1 MQQSLDAARWVYN
14 KTLEIRKEAWD
25 QRQES
30 LGLYDTH
37 NLLTSWKKENTF
49 LTDAYSQVLYDAQ
62 KRVDLAFSA
71 FFRRVKTGQE
81 PGYPRFRSAT
91 RYDSF
96 TYPQFGFKVNGNRL
110 RLSKIGEVKIVLHRP
125 IEGKIKTCTIRRTA
139 TGDWYACFSCVV
151 ETEPLPVVEQVVGID
166 VGITSFATF
175 STGEKIANPR
185 FFRSEEKT
193 LARAKR
199 RLAKAEKGTSLRAKR
214 RQVVA
219 RVHERIANRRKDF
232 AHKLSRRLVNE
243 FQVIAFEDLDIK
255 NMQKGNWRSL
265 NKSISD
271 AAWGQ
276 LIQYTEHKA
285 EWAGRSVV
293 KVNPRNT
300 SKMCSRCGQ
309 IVEKDLSVRVHKCP
323 HCGLVLDRD
332 ENAAINILRL
342 AVGLHG
348 PGIQSLEA
356 HGP

>member
-1 MQQSLDAARWVYN
+1 
-14 KTLEIRKEAWD
+14 
-25 QRQES
+25 
-30 LGLYDTH
+30 
-37 NLLTSWKKENTF
+37 
-49 LTDAYSQVLYDAQ
+49 
-62 KRVDLAFSA
+62 
-71 FFRRVKTGQE
+71 
-81 PGYPRFRSAT
+81 
-91 RYDSF
+91 
-96 TYPQFGFKVNGNRL
+96 
-110 RLSKIGEVKIVLHRP
+110 
-125 IEGKIKTCTIRRTA
+125 
-139 TGDWYACFSCVV
+139 
-151 ETEPLPVVEQVVGID
+151 
-166 VGITSFATF
+166 TF
-175 STGEKIANPR
+175 STGEKIDNPR
-185 FFRSEEKT
+185 FFRGEEKA